1 MSQVAEKIEKHQ
13 PKSALIKDAAFKWDD
28 PLDLEGELSEE
39 ERMVRDTARDYAQ
52 EKLFPRVIA
61 ANLASALRTR
71 LRGHSSGCRVEVGS
85 GAAPRRQKR
94 DTARIPDITVR
105 CGEHPKVVFEVVSPS
120 ELRKWRQ
127 RDEKRADLQN
137 VEGVWEIIEI
147 YQSEAAVHV
156 YRLAAD
162 GSWHFEAN
170 DGVTAVVRL
179 DSVGLE
185 IPLAEIYEDL
195 DLAEGVTEQ

>member
-1 MSQVAEKIEKHQ
+1 M
-13 PKSALIKDAAFKWDD
+13 
-28 PLDLEGELSEE
+28 
-39 ERMVRDTARDYAQ
+39 DTAERAQ
-52 EKLFPRVIA
+52 AGFWTADEFLKTDQGEFGPAWRYELVRGRIVAHAAPSPEHGVIA

-85 GAAPRRQKR
+85 GAAPRRQQR

-137 VEGVWEIIEI
+137 VEGVREIIEI

-195 DLAEGVTEQ
+195 DLAEGGIEQ

>member
-1 MSQVAEKIEKHQ
+1 VRGRIVAH
-13 PKSALIKDAAFKWDD
+13 AA
-28 PLDLEGELSEE
+28 PSPEHG
-39 ERMVRDTARDYAQ
+39 
-52 EKLFPRVIA
+52 VIA
-61 ANLASALRTR
+61 ANLATALRTR

-85 GAAPRRQKR
+85 GAAPRHQRH
-94 DTARIPDITVR
+94 DTARIPDVTIR
-105 CGEHPKVVFEVVSPS
+105 CGKHPKVVFKVVSPS

-137 VEGVWEIIEI
+137 VEGVQEIIEI

-162 GSWHFEAN
+162 GSWYFEAI
-170 DGVTAVVRL
+170 DGVAAVVRL

>member
-1 MSQVAEKIEKHQ
+1 M
-13 PKSALIKDAAFKWDD
+13 DAAEHVQARFSTADEFLKTDQ
-28 PLDLEGELSEE
+28 GEFGPAWRYELGRGRIVAHAAPSPEHG
-39 ERMVRDTARDYAQ
+39 
-52 EKLFPRVIA
+52 VIA
-61 ANLASALRTR
+61 ANLATALRTR
-71 LRGHSSGCRVEVGS
+71 LRRHSGGCRVEAGS
-85 GAAPRRQKR
+85 GAAPRRQQR

-127 RDEKRADLQN
+127 CDEKRADLQN
-137 VEGVWEIIEI
+137 VEGVLQIVEI

-162 GSWHFEAN
+162 GSWYFEAVG
-170 DGVTAVVRL
+170 GVTAAVRL
-179 DSVGLE
+179 DSLGLE

-195 DLAEGVTEQ
+195 DLAEGIEQ